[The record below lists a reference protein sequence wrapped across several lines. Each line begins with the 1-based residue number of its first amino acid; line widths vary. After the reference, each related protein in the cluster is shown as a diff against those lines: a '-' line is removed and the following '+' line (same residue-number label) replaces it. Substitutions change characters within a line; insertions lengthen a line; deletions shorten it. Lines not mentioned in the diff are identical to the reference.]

1 MELGKVPPHDL
12 EAEQAI
18 IGSMLTDKDAVIS
31 ATETLKKE
39 DFYRDD
45 NQVIY
50 EAILN
55 LNSRGEPIDIITVK
69 AELESM
75 GMFDKVGGLEYLSEL
90 PEKVPT
96 TANAEKYVRIVSE
109 KATLRELIKTANEII
124 ELGYDPTEDVDDIME
139 GAEKRIFNVMQGKN
153 QKGYEQIKDV
163 LVESFTKLE
172 ELYNRKQHITGVP
185 TGFVELDYKTAGLH
199 GSDLVLIAA
208 RPAMGKTA
216 FALNIATNAALKANV
231 PVAVFSLEMSKEQLV
246 NRILCSESMVD
257 SNKVR
262 TGKLEED
269 DWGKLAASIGPLSEA
284 EIYIDDTPGISITEI
299 RAKCRKLKIEKDIG
313 LIVIDYLQLVQGSNN
328 RKNGSREQ
336 EISEISRSLKILAKE
351 LNVPVVALSQ
361 LSRAAE
367 KRDDKRPMLSDLR
380 ESGAIEQDADIVM
393 FLYRDDYYNPESEK
407 KDIAEV
413 IIAKHRGGSTGTIE
427 LLWMG
432 NYTKFVNLEKRF
444 DAPE

>member
-31 ATETLKKE
+31 AMEILKNE
-39 DFYRDD
+39 DFYRED
-45 NQVIY
+45 NRTIY
-50 EAILN
+50 SAILN
-55 LNSRGEPIDIITVK
+55 LYNKSEPIDIITVK

-75 GMFDKVGGLEYLSEL
+75 GKFDQVGGLEYLAEL

-96 TANAEKYVRIVSE
+96 TANAVKYIKIVEEKS
-109 KATLRELIKTANEII
+109 TLRRLIKTANEII
-124 ELGYDPTEDVDDIME
+124 DSGYDNTQEVEDVMESAEKKIFDIM
-139 GAEKRIFNVMQGKN
+139 QDKN
-153 QKGYEQIKDV
+153 QKGYSPIKEV

-185 TGFVELDYKTAGLH
+185 SGFSGLDYRTAGFH
-199 GSDLVLIAA
+199 GSELILIAA

-216 FALNIATNAALKANV
+216 FALNIATNAAVRHNV
-231 PVAVFSLEMSKEQLV
+231 PAAVFSLEMSKEQLV

-262 TGKLEED
+262 TGKLEEE
-269 DWGKLAASIGPLSEA
+269 DWSKLAESIGPLSESK
-284 EIYIDDTPGISITEI
+284 IYIDDTPGISITEI
-299 RAKCRKLKIEKDIG
+299 RAKCRKLKLEKDIG
-313 LIVIDYLQLVQGSNN
+313 MVVIDYLQLIQGSGN
-328 RKNGSREQ
+328 RRNGSREQ

-351 LNVPVVALSQ
+351 LNVPVIALSQ

-367 KRDDKRPMLSDLR
+367 QRVDHRPMLSDLR

-393 FLYRDDYYNPESEK
+393 FLYRDDYYNEDSEK
-407 KDIAEV
+407 KNIAEV
-413 IIAKHRGGSTGTIE
+413 IISKHRGGSTGTVE
-427 LLWMG
+427 LLWLG
-432 NYTKFVNLEKRF
+432 SYTKFVDLEKRF
-444 DAPE
+444 DD